1 MRRAAI
7 TPGSILRIGWR
18 TGSPNE
24 ISPPRRP
31 WALLGYPRWVE
42 EPDRRSP
49 DAAAAAP
56 VKAPERA
63 PGRREL
69 KPPEWFEE
77 RLAAWVRR
85 MGLGA
90 WTIRATYKAKL
101 RGAEGYAEISP
112 SFLEAELQFRQD
124 VLVDRGDVV
133 IVHELTHILTDEW
146 ARAMEQ
152 VVHDMVPRRL
162 QREARTYLRQH
173 EESVV
178 EAIAHALVRTAEQQ
192 ASTPA
197 NKGQRTVGV

>member
-1 MRRAAI
+1 
-7 TPGSILRIGWR
+7 
-18 TGSPNE
+18 
-24 ISPPRRP
+24 
-31 WALLGYPRWVE
+31 VD
-42 EPDRRSP
+42 EPERRSP
-49 DAAAAAP
+49 EAAAAAPP

-90 WTIRATYKAKL
+90 WTIRSTYKPKL

-112 SFLEAELQFRQD
+112 NFLEAELQFRQD
-124 VLVDRGDVV
+124 VLVERGDVV

-146 ARAMEQ
+146 ASAMEH
-152 VVHDMVPRRL
+152 VVHDFVPRRL
-162 QREARTYLRQH
+162 QREARQYLRPH

-178 EAIAHALVRTAEQQ
+178 EAIAHALVRTADEK
-192 ASTPA
+192 AKEEERRAAP
-197 NKGQRTVGV
+197 